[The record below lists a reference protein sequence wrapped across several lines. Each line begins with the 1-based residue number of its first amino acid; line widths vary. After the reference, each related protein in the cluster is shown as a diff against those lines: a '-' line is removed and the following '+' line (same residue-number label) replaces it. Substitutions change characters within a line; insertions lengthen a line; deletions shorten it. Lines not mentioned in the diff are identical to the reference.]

1 MVELVDA
8 TPGATIEASEPSE
21 AHAMRLLDS
30 IGASGESNSN
40 ENGNEPTENQPQ
52 APPSATAQTDHPVD
66 TSTPATQGQLAET
79 QGQHVTQHPG
89 HHRHHQGDITTT
101 LVDCPPAFVGRVIGK
116 GGETIK
122 GLQAQSGAHITI
134 DQNFPDGVNRQIAIS
149 GPIGCVAIATGLV
162 QELLRGG
169 AVRNGSVGPGQA
181 QRVVTCPKEMVGRVI
196 GRGGETVKGLQ
207 SRTGARIQ
215 IDQSSVPCS
224 VTITGNPYCVEA
236 ASRAVADVIHGG
248 STAPYSSANTSQ
260 QQQMRAMAG
269 YGYGQGYEQGYG
281 GLQAQGYAQGGAGHQ
296 QYKYHAQMQ
305 MPAMD
310 AYGGQAYGDLQ
321 GYETDPY
328 AQNYLQMSQIH
339 QMQGMP
345 QGMYPGQHG
354 MAPNHPLSQGQ
365 FQQFQQFQ
373 QQMIHAQ
380 MTQTG
385 GQPPRPAEEFPGYA
399 EGAEGVSGRDPSKT
413 GPSPPKGPRPAAGA
427 GDGHQSGQQLTQ
439 QQTGATDGEWQKL
452 EDNGRMYYFNQ
463 QTGETR
469 WDQ

>member
-1 MVELVDA
+1 MAETVVELVDA

-181 QRVVTCPKEMVGRVI
+181 QRVVRY
-196 GRGGETVKGLQ
+196 GLGFFPNP
-207 SRTGARIQ
+207 SDCSAR
-215 IDQSSVPCS
+215 
-224 VTITGNPYCVEA
+224 
-236 ASRAVADVIHGG
+236 
-248 STAPYSSANTSQ
+248 
-260 QQQMRAMAG
+260 
-269 YGYGQGYEQGYG
+269 
-281 GLQAQGYAQGGAGHQ
+281 L
-296 QYKYHAQMQ
+296 
-305 MPAMD
+305 
-310 AYGGQAYGDLQ
+310 L
-321 GYETDPY
+321 
-328 AQNYLQMSQIH
+328 
-339 QMQGMP
+339 
-345 QGMYPGQHG
+345 
-354 MAPNHPLSQGQ
+354 
-365 FQQFQQFQ
+365 
-373 QQMIHAQ
+373 
-380 MTQTG
+380 
-385 GQPPRPAEEFPGYA
+385 
-399 EGAEGVSGRDPSKT
+399 
-413 GPSPPKGPRPAAGA
+413 
-427 GDGHQSGQQLTQ
+427 
-439 QQTGATDGEWQKL
+439 
-452 EDNGRMYYFNQ
+452 
-463 QTGETR
+463 
-469 WDQ
+469 